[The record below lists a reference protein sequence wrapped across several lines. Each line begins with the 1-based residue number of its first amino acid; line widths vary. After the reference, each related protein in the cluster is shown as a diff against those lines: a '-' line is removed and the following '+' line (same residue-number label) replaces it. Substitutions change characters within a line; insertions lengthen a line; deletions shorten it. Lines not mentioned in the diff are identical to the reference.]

1 MLLINTILVI
11 GFIQAGRGHCTV
23 YFHSPQSFIIL
34 TTLEILIGWL
44 IKLSLKM
51 FSSLTVINW
60 RGDFVCHY
68 LGCTTIYW
76 PLSYPFRSLWF
87 YLFSFYPLISLVMHQ
102 LNLNNPFSSNYLS
115 LYLSIFLSIAM
126 FIYFYLHRVINT
138 VYLNMSFLF
147 DTQCSIWI
155 ILFHPTI
162 FYQSL

>member
-1 MLLINTILVI
+1 MLLVSTILVI

-115 LYLSIFLSIAM
+115 LYLSIFISIYLSI
-126 FIYFYLHRVINT
+126 YLSKKNYI
-138 VYLNMSFLF
+138 L
-147 DTQCSIWI
+147 SIH
-155 ILFHPTI
+155 LSVSHI
-162 FYQSL
+162 FYETVLEILMNMF